1 MAPEIKD
8 TGKGRLTETAMATQI
23 VMDHS
28 GDTRHW
34 FDQRDTESMLKA
46 EERFRHLSDLG
57 YTAAIRNASGHPTI
71 VRNFDPRAEET
82 LFFPRLVG
90 G

>member
-1 MAPEIKD
+1 MAI
-8 TGKGRLTETAMATQI
+8 QI

-28 GDTRHW
+28 GDSRHW
-34 FDQRDTESMLKA
+34 FDQHDSETLLKA
-46 EERFRHLSDLG
+46 EERFRQLTELG
-57 YTAAIRNASGHPTI
+57 YTAAVRGGSGDHTI
-71 VRNFDPRAEET
+71 ARIFDPTADET

>member
-1 MAPEIKD
+1 MAVQ
-8 TGKGRLTETAMATQI
+8 L

-28 GDTRHW
+28 GDTLHW
-34 FDQRDTESMLKA
+34 YDAADERALLEAK
-46 EERFRHLSDLG
+46 ERFRQLSEQG
-57 YTAAIRNASGHPTI
+57 YTAA
-71 VRNFDPRAEET
+71 VRGQDGTSRITRSFDPTARET

>member
-1 MAPEIKD
+1 MAVQ
-8 TGKGRLTETAMATQI
+8 L

-34 FDQRDTESMLKA
+34 YDARDERSLIEAK
-46 EERFRHLSDLG
+46 ERFRQLSEQG
-57 YTAAIRNASGHPTI
+57 YTAAVRGDGGSSTI
-71 VRNFDPRAEET
+71 VRSFDPTAEET

>member
-1 MAPEIKD
+1 MPVH
-8 TGKGRLTETAMATQI
+8 L

-28 GDTRHW
+28 GDSRHW
-34 FDQRDTESMLKA
+34 YDATDERSLVEAK
-46 EERFRHLSDLG
+46 ERFRQLSEQG
-57 YTAAIRNASGHPTI
+57 YTAAVRGQDGSSRI
-71 VRNFDPRAEET
+71 VRSFEPTAEET

>member
-1 MAPEIKD
+1 
-8 TGKGRLTETAMATQI
+8 MATQI

-28 GDTRHW
+28 GDSRHW
-34 FDQRDTESMLKA
+34 FDQHDCESLLKA
-46 EERFRHLSDLG
+46 EERFRQLSDLG
-57 YTAAIRNASGHPTI
+57 YTAAVRNGSGDPTI
-71 VRNFDPRAEET
+71 TRSFDPTAEET

>member
-1 MAPEIKD
+1 MAVQ
-8 TGKGRLTETAMATQI
+8 L

-34 FDQRDTESMLKA
+34 YDPTDERSLVEA
-46 EERFRHLSDLG
+46 RERFRQLSEQG
-57 YTAAIRNASGHPTI
+57 YTAAVRGQGGSSKI
-71 VRNFDPRAEET
+71 VRSFDPTAQET

>member
-1 MAPEIKD
+1 MAIQ
-8 TGKGRLTETAMATQI
+8 L

-34 FDQRDTESMLKA
+34 FDQHDKESLLKA
-46 EERFRHLSDLG
+46 EERFRQLSERG
-57 YTAAIRNASGHPTI
+57 YTAAVRNASGDHTI
-71 VRNFDPRAEET
+71 GRIFDPSAEET

>member
-1 MAPEIKD
+1 
-8 TGKGRLTETAMATQI
+8 MATQI

-28 GDTRHW
+28 GDSRHW
-34 FDQRDTESMLKA
+34 FDQHDSESLLKA
-46 EERFRHLSDLG
+46 KERFRHLSDLG
-57 YTAAIRNASGHPTI
+57 YTAAVRNGPADPKI
-71 VRNFDPRAEET
+71 VRIFDPTAEET